1 MPTIKG
7 PIHIKGGDLG
17 SAIEKEVAGKVKL
30 PFEAAGWKSSK
41 TPVLADTSK
50 LK

>member
-7 PIHIKGGDLG
+7 PIHIKGAELG
-17 SAIEKEVAGKVKL
+17 SAIEKEIVGKVKL
-30 PFEAAGWKSSK
+30 PFEAVGWKSSK
-41 TPVLADTSK
+41 TPTMADTSK